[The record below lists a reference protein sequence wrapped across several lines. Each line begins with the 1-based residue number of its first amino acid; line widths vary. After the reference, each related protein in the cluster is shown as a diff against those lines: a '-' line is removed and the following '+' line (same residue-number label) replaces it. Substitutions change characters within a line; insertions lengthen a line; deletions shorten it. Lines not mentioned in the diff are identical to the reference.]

1 MFRNLTCLGV
11 KHIKKKV
18 TTKCL
23 EKCLD
28 SKHIFNNVMSSCEGG
43 ITLIDYL
50 LFHIPLNFFHL
61 HGDVT
66 NAGEGLQNYGLCSE
80 LRTFEHGGIFIV
92 PHLL

>member
-28 SKHIFNNVMSSCEGG
+28 SKHIFYSVSSQNLGPFRMSNFRSSFSTLSTSPVIPCQAGLYLKGDEEQEQVGG
-43 ITLIDYL
+43 LVLSKVRNETKI
-50 LFHIPLNFFHL
+50 
-61 HGDVT
+61 
-66 NAGEGLQNYGLCSE
+66 
-80 LRTFEHGGIFIV
+80 
-92 PHLL
+92 